1 LYPVRVSNFY
11 QLVEELCV
19 LARVKNTN
27 TIRSKQMYGNIRMVF
42 LVAYKEKLN
51 VSYRRFVQI
60 CDENNIQRMLCIKR
74 VPHFS
79 TLQKFVQRTPKT
91 LFETLVRACRILLNL
106 KNVEA
111 SIDGTGFSNTNPSH
125 YYQKRI
131 DGVEVKNFTKTMFL
145 TDNNTKIIM
154 NVKTTSDHTHETN
167 YFKPMVAEVSGSL
180 KMILADKGYDSAS
193 NRKYCRD
200 KGIEV
205 HIPPRKRKETRKQEK
220 HVSKYHTEIDLFK
233 VGKYSDRATIEAINS
248 AIKRTLGSYTN
259 NKKKGNQ
266 QKQITIKAF
275 TYNIEKI
282 GNDFHVN
289 LEIHTD

>member
-1 LYPVRVSNFY
+1 
-11 QLVEELCV
+11 
-19 LARVKNTN
+19 
-27 TIRSKQMYGNIRMVF
+27 MVF